1 MSMAEQHI
9 VEWLRVAAVQQVSDA
24 GMLAVNVGGR
34 KILIYSYEGAF
45 YATDNV
51 CTHAFA
57 LLSDGW
63 LDQGEIECPL
73 HGGRFDIRTGKALTS
88 PVNCD
93 LATYELRITDGTIE
107 LKLPS

>member
-1 MSMAEQHI
+1 MAENYTI
-9 VEWLRVAAVQQVSDA
+9 EWLPVAVVQHVSDA
-24 GMLAVNVGGR
+24 GMLPVNVGDR
-34 KILIYSYEGAF
+34 KILIYSYEGEF

-73 HGGRFDIRTGKALTS
+73 HGGRFDIKTGRALTS
-88 PVNCD
+88 PVQCD
-93 LATYELRITDGTIE
+93 LTTYELRVTDGTIE